1 MKIGF
6 YAGSFDPFTN
16 GHLEVLKKA
25 SLLFD
30 KVFVGL
36 GVNPDKKSRFNDE
49 QMKTAIEKVF
59 KTENIKNAEV
69 VIYKGLTVDAANEC
83 GCTFLIRG
91 IRNGIDYDYE
101 ENLANINEEVSGL
114 DTIFVRAGKFGFVSS
129 SMVCELFKNKK
140 DVSKYVPK
148 EILEV
153 MQSNDKF

>member
-25 SLLFD
+25 SFLFD
-30 KVFVGL
+30 KVVVGL
-36 GVNPDKKSRFNDE
+36 GSNPDKKSRFNDE
-49 QMKTAIEKVF
+49 QMKTAIEKVLES
-59 KTENIKNAEV
+59 ENILNAEV
-69 VIYKGLTVDAANEC
+69 VIYKGLTVDAAKKYE
-83 GCTFLIRG
+83 CTFLIRG

-129 SMVCELFKNKK
+129 SMVYELFKNGK
-140 DVSKYVPK
+140 DISKYVSK
-148 EILEV
+148 EVLEI
-153 MQSNDKF
+153 MQNNIKI